1 MALARFTNA
10 PAFSKL
16 GDMSE
21 FHIDCPHCGTSFDAQ
36 IQGDGA
42 NMMVFCCARC
52 KTPLM
57 YYHGEVAELDRD
69 EFAGLRKK
77 LSRAIDAVVSNGG
90 AMGAVAEALKKMV
103 EASEALAEERDSE
116 RLEKGDVL
124 PSPREGS
131 APSEFENAAENIAGN
146 RFCTIPIPVRTAPN
160 RTSNQ
165 YLANQS
171 SIRHHPSAFISPPY
185 LFTISSATDDDK

>member
-1 MALARFTNA
+1 
-10 PAFSKL
+10 
-16 GDMSE
+16 MSE
-21 FHIDCPHCGTSFDAQ
+21 LHIDCPHCGTSFDAQ
-36 IQGDGA
+36 IQGDKA

-103 EASEALAEERDSE
+103 DASDALAEERSV
-116 RLEKGDVL
+116 EKNENL
-124 PSPREGS
+124 PQPRAGS
-131 APSEFENAAENIAGN
+131 APSEFDDAAENIVGAM
-146 RFCTIPIPVRTAPN
+146 APN
-160 RTSNQ
+160 DSAREPEHKEALSDDM
-165 YLANQS
+165 LAGLQKDLDELDVDS
-171 SIRHHPSAFISPPY
+171 F
-185 LFTISSATDDDK
+185 LDKL

>member
-1 MALARFTNA
+1 
-10 PAFSKL
+10 
-16 GDMSE
+16 MSE

-57 YYHGEVAELDRD
+57 YYHGEVAELDRE

-103 EASEALAEERDSE
+103 DASESLAEERS
-116 RLEKGDVL
+116 EKGENL

-131 APSEFENAAENIAGN
+131 APSEFENVADSIAAKMKAEFSGSTAGDAEAKSAN
-146 RFCTIPIPVRTAPN
+146 ASISDDT
-160 RTSNQ
+160 
-165 YLANQS
+165 LADLQKDLDELDVDS
-171 SIRHHPSAFISPPY
+171 F
-185 LFTISSATDDDK
+185 LEKL

>member
-1 MALARFTNA
+1 MALARYTNA

-16 GDMSE
+16 GSMSE

-103 EASEALAEERDSE
+103 DASEALAEERT
-116 RLEKGDVL
+116 EKGENL

-131 APSEFENAAENIAGN
+131 APSEFENVAEKIAG
-146 RFCTIPIPVRTAPN
+146 AMA
-160 RTSNQ
+160 SNDAEKVQ
-165 YLANQS
+165 PAVISDDVLADLQKDLDELDVDS
-171 SIRHHPSAFISPPY
+171 F
-185 LFTISSATDDDK
+185 LEKL

>member
-1 MALARFTNA
+1 
-10 PAFSKL
+10 
-16 GDMSE
+16 MSE

-57 YYHGEVAELDRD
+57 YFHGEVAELDRE

-103 EASEALAEERDSE
+103 EASEALAEERETEREEKSE
-116 RLEKGDVL
+116 SL

-131 APSEFENAAENIAGN
+131 APSEFENAAENIAGAMAPGELE
-146 RFCTIPIPVRTAPN
+146 RVRPAV
-160 RTSNQ
+160 
-165 YLANQS
+165 
-171 SIRHHPSAFISPPY
+171 IS
-185 LFTISSATDDDK
+185 DDELSDLQKDLDELDVDSFLSKL

>member
-1 MALARFTNA
+1 MALARYTNA

-16 GDMSE
+16 GNMSE

-103 EASEALAEERDSE
+103 DASEALAEERT
-116 RLEKGDVL
+116 EKGENL

-131 APSEFENAAENIAGN
+131 APSEFENVAEKIAG
-146 RFCTIPIPVRTAPN
+146 AMA
-160 RTSNQ
+160 SNDTEKVQ
-165 YLANQS
+165 PAVISDDVLADLQKDLDELDVDS
-171 SIRHHPSAFISPPY
+171 F
-185 LFTISSATDDDK
+185 LDKL

>member
-1 MALARFTNA
+1 
-10 PAFSKL
+10 
-16 GDMSE
+16 MSE

-57 YYHGEVAELDRD
+57 YYHGEIAELDRE

-77 LSRAIDAVVSNGG
+77 LSRAIDAVVNNGG

-103 EASEALAEERDSE
+103 DASEALAEERSA
-116 RLEKGDVL
+116 EKGEKL

-131 APSEFENAAENIAGN
+131 APSEFDAAAERIAGALSAN
-146 RFCTIPIPVRTAPN
+146 DECSQPVSPTVI
-160 RTSNQ
+160 SDDV
-165 YLANQS
+165 LADLQKDLDELDVDS
-171 SIRHHPSAFISPPY
+171 F
-185 LFTISSATDDDK
+185 LEKL

>member
-1 MALARFTNA
+1 MALAGSTNV

-16 GDMSE
+16 GNMSE

-57 YYHGEVAELDRD
+57 YYHGEIAELDRE

-77 LSRAIDAVVSNGG
+77 LSRAINAVVSNGG

-103 EASEALAEERDSE
+103 DASEALAEERSA
-116 RLEKGDVL
+116 EKGEKL

-131 APSEFENAAENIAGN
+131 APSEFDAAAERIAGALSAN
-146 RFCTIPIPVRTAPN
+146 DECSQPVSPTVI
-160 RTSNQ
+160 SDDV
-165 YLANQS
+165 LADLQKDLDELDVDS
-171 SIRHHPSAFISPPY
+171 F
-185 LFTISSATDDDK
+185 LEKL

>member
-1 MALARFTNA
+1 
-10 PAFSKL
+10 
-16 GDMSE
+16 MSE

-57 YYHGEVAELDRD
+57 YYHGEVAELDRE

-103 EASEALAEERDSE
+103 EASEALAEERETE
-116 RLEKGDVL
+116 RLEKGENL

-131 APSEFENAAENIAGN
+131 APSEFENLAEKIAGAMA
-146 RFCTIPIPVRTAPN
+146 TKDAEKVQPAV
-160 RTSNQ
+160 
-165 YLANQS
+165 
-171 SIRHHPSAFISPPY
+171 IS
-185 LFTISSATDDDK
+185 DDMLSDLQKDLDELDVDSFLSKL

>member
-1 MALARFTNA
+1 MALARYTNA

-16 GDMSE
+16 GNMSE

-103 EASEALAEERDSE
+103 DASEALAEERT
-116 RLEKGDVL
+116 EKGENL

-131 APSEFENAAENIAGN
+131 APSEFENVAEKIAG
-146 RFCTIPIPVRTAPN
+146 AMA
-160 RTSNQ
+160 SNDAEKVQ
-165 YLANQS
+165 PAVISDDVLADLQKDLDELDVDS
-171 SIRHHPSAFISPPY
+171 F
-185 LFTISSATDDDK
+185 LEKL

>member
-1 MALARFTNA
+1 
-10 PAFSKL
+10 
-16 GDMSE
+16 MSE
-21 FHIDCPHCGTSFDAQ
+21 IHINCPHCGVSFDAQ
-36 IQGDGA
+36 LHGDSA

-103 EASEALAEERDSE
+103 DASEALAEERDSE

-131 APSEFENAAENIAGN
+131 APSEFENAAENIAGAMAEN
-146 RFCTIPIPVRTAPN
+146 DAEKVRPTV
-160 RTSNQ
+160 
-165 YLANQS
+165 
-171 SIRHHPSAFISPPY
+171 IS
-185 LFTISSATDDDK
+185 DDVLSDLQKDLDELDVDSFLSKL

>member
-1 MALARFTNA
+1 MALARYTNA

-16 GDMSE
+16 GNMSE

-57 YYHGEVAELDRD
+57 YYHGEIAELDRE

-77 LSRAIDAVVSNGG
+77 LSRAIDAVVNNGG
-90 AMGAVAEALKKMV
+90 AMGVVAEALKKMV
-103 EASEALAEERDSE
+103 DASEALAEERSA
-116 RLEKGDVL
+116 EKGEKL

-131 APSEFENAAENIAGN
+131 APSEFDAAAERIAGALSAN
-146 RFCTIPIPVRTAPN
+146 DERSQPVSPTVI
-160 RTSNQ
+160 SDDV
-165 YLANQS
+165 LADLQKDLDELDVDS
-171 SIRHHPSAFISPPY
+171 F
-185 LFTISSATDDDK
+185 LEKL

>member
-1 MALARFTNA
+1 MALARYTNA

-16 GDMSE
+16 GNMSE

-103 EASEALAEERDSE
+103 EASEALAEERT
-116 RLEKGDVL
+116 EKGENL

-131 APSEFENAAENIAGN
+131 APSEFENVAEKIAG
-146 RFCTIPIPVRTAPN
+146 AMA
-160 RTSNQ
+160 SNDAEKVQ
-165 YLANQS
+165 PAV
-171 SIRHHPSAFISPPY
+171 ISDEM
-185 LFTISSATDDDK
+185 LSDLQKDLDELDVDSFLEKL

>member
-1 MALARFTNA
+1 
-10 PAFSKL
+10 
-16 GDMSE
+16 MSE

-69 EFAGLRKK
+69 EFAGLRQK
-77 LSRAIDAVVSNGG
+77 LTRAIDAVVSNGG

-103 EASEALAEERDSE
+103 EASEALAEERT
-116 RLEKGDVL
+116 EKGENL
-124 PSPREGS
+124 PTPREGS
-131 APSEFENAAENIAGN
+131 APSEFENLAEKIAGAMASN
-146 RFCTIPIPVRTAPN
+146 EAEDLRAESVRPAV
-160 RTSNQ
+160 
-165 YLANQS
+165 
-171 SIRHHPSAFISPPY
+171 IS
-185 LFTISSATDDDK
+185 DDMLSDLQKDLDELDVDSFLSKL

>member
-1 MALARFTNA
+1 
-10 PAFSKL
+10 
-16 GDMSE
+16 MSE

-57 YYHGEVAELDRD
+57 YFHGEVAELDRE

-103 EASEALAEERDSE
+103 DASEALAEERS
-116 RLEKGDVL
+116 EKGERL

-131 APSEFENAAENIAGN
+131 APSEFDAAAGNIAG
-146 RFCTIPIPVRTAPN
+146 AM
-160 RTSNQ
+160 
-165 YLANQS
+165 A
-171 SIRHHPSAFISPPY
+171 PSAPETVQPAVIS
-185 LFTISSATDDDK
+185 DDVLVDLQKDLDELDVDSFLEKL

>member
-1 MALARFTNA
+1 LALARYTNA

-16 GDMSE
+16 GNMSE

-103 EASEALAEERDSE
+103 DASEALAEERS
-116 RLEKGDVL
+116 EKGENL

-131 APSEFENAAENIAGN
+131 APSEFENVAEKIAG
-146 RFCTIPIPVRTAPN
+146 AMA
-160 RTSNQ
+160 SNDAEKVQ
-165 YLANQS
+165 PAVISDDVLADLQKDLDELDVDS
-171 SIRHHPSAFISPPY
+171 F
-185 LFTISSATDDDK
+185 LEKL

>member
-1 MALARFTNA
+1 MALARYTNA

-16 GDMSE
+16 GNMSE

-103 EASEALAEERDSE
+103 DASEALAEERT
-116 RLEKGDVL
+116 EKGENL

-131 APSEFENAAENIAGN
+131 APSEFENVAEKIAG
-146 RFCTIPIPVRTAPN
+146 AMA
-160 RTSNQ
+160 SNDAEKAQ
-165 YLANQS
+165 PAV
-171 SIRHHPSAFISPPY
+171 ISDEM
-185 LFTISSATDDDK
+185 LSDLQKDLDELDVDSFLDKL

>member
-1 MALARFTNA
+1 
-10 PAFSKL
+10 
-16 GDMSE
+16 MSE
-21 FHIDCPHCGTSFDAQ
+21 IHINCPHCGVSFDAQ
-36 IQGDGA
+36 LHGDSA

-57 YYHGEVAELDRD
+57 YYHGEVAELDRE

-103 EASEALAEERDSE
+103 ETSEALAEERT
-116 RLEKGDVL
+116 EKGENL

-131 APSEFENAAENIAGN
+131 APSEFENVAEKIAG
-146 RFCTIPIPVRTAPN
+146 AMA
-160 RTSNQ
+160 SNDAEKVQ
-165 YLANQS
+165 PAVISDDVLADLQKDLDELDVDS
-171 SIRHHPSAFISPPY
+171 F
-185 LFTISSATDDDK
+185 LDKL

>member
-1 MALARFTNA
+1 
-10 PAFSKL
+10 
-16 GDMSE
+16 MSE

-57 YYHGEVAELDRD
+57 YFHGEVAELDRE

-103 EASEALAEERDSE
+103 DASEALAEERSEKGE
-116 RLEKGDVL
+116 RL
-124 PSPREGS
+124 PNPRAGS
-131 APSEFENAAENIAGN
+131 APSEFAAAAENIAG
-146 RFCTIPIPVRTAPN
+146 AM
-160 RTSNQ
+160 
-165 YLANQS
+165 A
-171 SIRHHPSAFISPPY
+171 PSAPETVQPAVIS
-185 LFTISSATDDDK
+185 DDVLSDLQKDLDELDVDSFLDKL

>member
-1 MALARFTNA
+1 
-10 PAFSKL
+10 
-16 GDMSE
+16 MSE

-57 YYHGEVAELDRD
+57 YYHGEIAELDRD

-103 EASEALAEERDSE
+103 DASEALAEERT
-116 RLEKGDVL
+116 EKGENL

-131 APSEFENAAENIAGN
+131 APSEFENVAEKIAG
-146 RFCTIPIPVRTAPN
+146 AMA
-160 RTSNQ
+160 SNDAEKAVISDDV
-165 YLANQS
+165 LADLQKDLDELDVDS
-171 SIRHHPSAFISPPY
+171 F
-185 LFTISSATDDDK
+185 LEKL

>member
-1 MALARFTNA
+1 MALARYTNA

-16 GDMSE
+16 GNMSE

-103 EASEALAEERDSE
+103 DASEALAEERS
-116 RLEKGDVL
+116 EKGENL

-131 APSEFENAAENIAGN
+131 APSEFENVAEKIAG
-146 RFCTIPIPVRTAPN
+146 AMA
-160 RTSNQ
+160 SNDAEKVQ
-165 YLANQS
+165 PAV
-171 SIRHHPSAFISPPY
+171 IS
-185 LFTISSATDDDK
+185 DDVLVDLQKDLDELDVDSFLDKL

>member
-1 MALARFTNA
+1 
-10 PAFSKL
+10 
-16 GDMSE
+16 MSE

-103 EASEALAEERDSE
+103 DASEALAEERT
-116 RLEKGDVL
+116 EKGENL
-124 PSPREGS
+124 PSPRAGS
-131 APSEFENAAENIAGN
+131 APSEFDAAAENIASAM
-146 RFCTIPIPVRTAPN
+146 TPSEPETVQPAVISDDV
-160 RTSNQ
+160 
-165 YLANQS
+165 LADLQKDLDELDVDS
-171 SIRHHPSAFISPPY
+171 F
-185 LFTISSATDDDK
+185 LDKL

>member
-1 MALARFTNA
+1 
-10 PAFSKL
+10 
-16 GDMSE
+16 MSE
-21 FHIDCPHCGTSFDAQ
+21 IHINCPHCGVSFDAQ
-36 IQGDGA
+36 LHGDSA

-103 EASEALAEERDSE
+103 DASEALAEERT
-116 RLEKGDVL
+116 EKGENL

-131 APSEFENAAENIAGN
+131 APSEFENVAEKIAG
-146 RFCTIPIPVRTAPN
+146 AMA
-160 RTSNQ
+160 SNDAEKVQ
-165 YLANQS
+165 PAVISDDVLADLQKDLDELDVDS
-171 SIRHHPSAFISPPY
+171 F
-185 LFTISSATDDDK
+185 LEKL

>member
-1 MALARFTNA
+1 
-10 PAFSKL
+10 
-16 GDMSE
+16 MSE

-103 EASEALAEERDSE
+103 DASEALAEERT
-116 RLEKGDVL
+116 EKGENL

-131 APSEFENAAENIAGN
+131 APSEFENVAEKIAG
-146 RFCTIPIPVRTAPN
+146 AMA
-160 RTSNQ
+160 SNDEE
-165 YLANQS
+165 N
-171 SIRHHPSAFISPPY
+171 
-185 LFTISSATDDDK
+185 SSAESVRPAVISDDMLSDLQKDLDELDVDSFLSKL